1 MGRLRKNNKATDI
14 LCSNKIFIQE
24 PQSYKGKWR
33 QDVFKNKNPIHI
45 EIGCGKGRFIYQ
57 LAKLNKNINYI
68 AIDKYDTVLLKLIKK
83 EGIQDIPNLR
93 VISID
98 ASIID
103 EYFDKHEI
111 DKIYL
116 NFSDPWPKA
125 RHAKRRLT
133 SPSYIEKYNII
144 LKDKG
149 QVEFKTDNIG
159 LFNYTVETL
168 NEGNYEIMYIT
179 YDLHNEKDI
188 FNIMTEYEEK
198 FSKQD
203 FKINKLIFSPSVKVN
218 K

>member
-14 LCSNKIFIQE
+14 LHECKIFIKNPE
-24 PQSYKGKWR
+24 LYKGKWNELFGN
-33 QDVFKNKNPIHI
+33 QNPIQI

-57 LAKLNKNINYI
+57 LAQLNKNINYI
-68 AIDKYDTVLLKLIKK
+68 AIDKYDTVLLKLVKK
-83 EGIQDIPNLR
+83 EGIKDIENLR

-98 ASIID
+98 ANLIED
-103 EYFDKHEI
+103 YFSKGEI

-125 RHAKRRLT
+125 RHEKRRLT
-133 SPSYIEKYNII
+133 SPGYINKYYSI

-149 QVEFKTDNIG
+149 LVEFKTDNIK
-159 LFNYTVETL
+159 LFDYTVETL
-168 NEGNYEIMYIT
+168 KDHDYEIIYLT
-179 YDLHNEKDI
+179 YDLHNEKDV

-198 FSKQD
+198 FSNQD
-203 FKINKLIFSPSVKVN
+203 FKINKLIFSPSIKVK